1 MLCGEFI
8 RRPASVTRVVLAA
21 RGAVYHITHD
31 LHCKATREYIQICGH
46 HAKLTRARYY
56 LFSQSNFY
64 SGSWDVH
71 GVFMYK
77 PWYHGT
83 YGTMVPTVPYRR
95 YRRYIVVD
103 SYDSNDLGLGLRG
116 CFLLIHY
123 LPGFFDNNRV
133 DL

>member
-1 MLCGEFI
+1 M
-8 RRPASVTRVVLAA
+8 
-21 RGAVYHITHD
+21 
-31 LHCKATREYIQICGH
+31 
-46 HAKLTRARYY
+46 
-56 LFSQSNFY
+56 
-64 SGSWDVH
+64 
-71 GVFMYK
+71 FMGCSCTN
-77 PWYHGT
+77 HGT
-83 YGTMVPTVPYRR
+83 YGTMVPTVPTVPYCGR

>member
-1 MLCGEFI
+1 M
-8 RRPASVTRVVLAA
+8 
-21 RGAVYHITHD
+21 
-31 LHCKATREYIQICGH
+31 
-46 HAKLTRARYY
+46 
-56 LFSQSNFY
+56 
-64 SGSWDVH
+64 
-71 GVFMYK
+71 FMGCS
-77 PWYHGT
+77 WYH
-83 YGTMVPTVPYRR
+83 GTMVPTVPYRR

>member
-1 MLCGEFI
+1 M
-8 RRPASVTRVVLAA
+8 
-21 RGAVYHITHD
+21 
-31 LHCKATREYIQICGH
+31 
-46 HAKLTRARYY
+46 
-56 LFSQSNFY
+56 
-64 SGSWDVH
+64 
-71 GVFMYK
+71 FMGCSCTN
-77 PWYHGT
+77 HGT
-83 YGTMVPTVPYRR
+83 YGTMVPTVPWYLRYLRYRR

>member
-1 MLCGEFI
+1 
-8 RRPASVTRVVLAA
+8 
-21 RGAVYHITHD
+21 
-31 LHCKATREYIQICGH
+31 
-46 HAKLTRARYY
+46 
-56 LFSQSNFY
+56 
-64 SGSWDVH
+64 
-71 GVFMYK
+71 
-77 PWYHGT
+77 
-83 YGTMVPTVPYRR
+83 MVPTVPWYLRYLRYRR

>member
-1 MLCGEFI
+1 M
-8 RRPASVTRVVLAA
+8 
-21 RGAVYHITHD
+21 
-31 LHCKATREYIQICGH
+31 
-46 HAKLTRARYY
+46 
-56 LFSQSNFY
+56 
-64 SGSWDVH
+64 
-71 GVFMYK
+71 FMYK

-83 YGTMVPTVPYRR
+83 YGTVGTMVPTVPYRR

>member
-1 MLCGEFI
+1 M
-8 RRPASVTRVVLAA
+8 VLA
-21 RGAVYHITHD
+21 
-31 LHCKATREYIQICGH
+31 
-46 HAKLTRARYY
+46 
-56 LFSQSNFY
+56 
-64 SGSWDVH
+64 
-71 GVFMYK
+71 
-77 PWYHGT
+77 
-83 YGTMVPTVPYRR
+83 GTMVPTVPYRTVGRYRR

>member
-1 MLCGEFI
+1 M
-8 RRPASVTRVVLAA
+8 VLA
-21 RGAVYHITHD
+21 
-31 LHCKATREYIQICGH
+31 
-46 HAKLTRARYY
+46 
-56 LFSQSNFY
+56 
-64 SGSWDVH
+64 
-71 GVFMYK
+71 
-77 PWYHGT
+77 
-83 YGTMVPTVPYRR
+83 GTMVPTVPYRR